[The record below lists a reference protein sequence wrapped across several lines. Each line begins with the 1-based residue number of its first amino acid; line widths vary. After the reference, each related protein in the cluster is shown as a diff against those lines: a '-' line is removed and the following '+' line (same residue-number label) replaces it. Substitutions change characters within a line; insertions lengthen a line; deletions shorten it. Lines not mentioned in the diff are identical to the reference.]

1 MKRQYSHPFSFLLW
15 KGSEIGM
22 ALHFLPVAL
31 DLENSRG
38 LVLKFR
44 GKYLPLEFYACTCV
58 KYQDEI
64 KKKPLTGKLSNK
76 MKKKKRN
83 EKPKH
88 SGKGESHRR
97 EGKGIPKAVTKG
109 LFRGLGLP
117 KE

>member
-22 ALHFLPVAL
+22 ALYFLPVAL

-64 KKKPLTGKLSNK
+64 KKTSNRQALK
-76 MKKKKRN
+76 
-83 EKPKH
+83 
-88 SGKGESHRR
+88 
-97 EGKGIPKAVTKG
+97 
-109 LFRGLGLP
+109 
-117 KE
+117 

>member
-1 MKRQYSHPFSFLLW
+1 MKRQYPHPFSFLLW
-15 KGSEIGM
+15 KGSGIGM

-44 GKYLPLEFYACTCV
+44 GKDLPLEFCACTCV
-58 KYQDEI
+58 KCQDEI
-64 KKKPLTGKLSNK
+64 KKPLTGKLSNK
-76 MKKKKRN
+76 MKKKKKKRN

-97 EGKGIPKAVTKG
+97 ERKGIPKAVTG
-109 LFRGLGLP
+109 IFPRIRSS
-117 KE
+117 